1 MNICIYENP
10 KWQNFLPLV
19 WLKPTFDLR
28 CGMFLFSERIQK
40 IYQQAS
46 ILTFE
51 NNNPGSLQAELF
63 INGNTILHKPLP
75 DKEAIFMANG
85 RVAGFRTKKIEI
97 TNQNL
102 PDIIDK
108 LKNKIET
115 IEIDA
120 QVVEHPWEL
129 ISLNK
134 ETLIKDYEL
143 LGHSQPCP
151 SASGGAV
158 TIEKGGIVEQG
169 AYLNTDDG
177 PIYVRAG
184 ARIRATS
191 LVDGPCYV
199 GEKSLIDG
207 AKIRPAVTIGNV
219 CKIGGEVEES
229 IFSDYSNKH
238 HEGFV
243 GHSYI
248 SEWVNLGALTTT
260 SDLKNTYGTI
270 KINTFDST
278 LDTGTLKL
286 GSFIGDHTKTG
297 IGTLLTTGCVIGCFA
312 NIYGGGLFPKYVPS
326 FSWGTK
332 DKLDEYELDKAIGV
346 AQKVMSRRGVTSTQ
360 EYELKIKKAFE
371 QTKKERK

>member
-1 MNICIYENP
+1 MDICIYENP

-19 WLKPTFDLR
+19 WLKPSFDLR
-28 CGMFLFSERIQK
+28 CGMFIFKERIQK

-46 ILTFE
+46 ILTLE
-51 NNNPGSLQAELF
+51 KDNSTSLQAELF

-75 DKEAIFMANG
+75 DKEAIFIANG

-97 TNQNL
+97 TNQKL
-102 PDIIDK
+102 PDIIEN
-108 LKNKIET
+108 LKNKIDT

-143 LGHSQPCP
+143 LGKSQPYT
-151 SASGGAV
+151 V
-158 TIEKGGIVEQG
+158 EKGGIVEQG
-169 AYLNTDDG
+169 AYLNTDNG
-177 PIYVRAG
+177 PIYVGAG

-199 GEKSLIDG
+199 GTNSLIDG
-207 AKIRPAVTIGNV
+207 AKIRPAVTIGNT

-229 IFSDYSNKH
+229 IFSDFSNKH

-270 KINTFDST
+270 KINTFNST
-278 LDTGTLKL
+278 IDTGTLKL

-312 NIYGGGLFPKYVPS
+312 NIYGGGLFPKYVPP

-346 AQKVMSRRGVTSTQ
+346 SKRVMLRRGVSLTQ

-371 QTKKERK
+371 QTKKERH